1 MEKKDIKFDCDRGCT
16 TERLPNGELK
26 CELRD
31 GCCKLSVF
39 DWLERITD
47 KDSENLFEVR
57 FKNTR
62 KAIFFN
68 NSGESIRK
76 GDIVVV
82 QANSGHD
89 VGIVTLEGAMV
100 TRQMLK
106 NSIDPKTFEFKQIYR
121 KAKTLDMERW
131 QEAIALEHD
140 TMIKARKIASNLK
153 LNMKIGDVEF
163 QGDGTK
169 AIFYYIAD
177 ERVNFRQLIKDL
189 ADAFRI
195 RIEMRQIGA
204 RQETGLIGGLGICG
218 RELCCAGH
226 INNFRS
232 ITTQTARIQDLS
244 LNPQKLAGQ
253 CGKLKCCINYEAE
266 VYLDARNKLPHI
278 NGPIELKDGNA
289 YLMKT
294 DILKGTMYFSY
305 DSKSLTQLFPLEI
318 DEVKKILTMNA
329 NGEKPESLIKEPEF
343 DPKSQFIDAV
353 GDENIERF
361 DKKKKKK
368 RNNTRK
374 SNSKSQPN
382 KKENNAIDNDVI
394 ASATPNSEK
403 SNIVVSSKP
412 KEGKNIG
419 RSKGKGQ
426 NSNSQNNG
434 PRVSLQNRN
443 SNKGPRPNSNNPR
456 PNPKNKTPKT
466 EVK

>member
-1 MEKKDIKFDCDRGCT
+1 MEKKNIKFDCDRGCT

-47 KDSENLFEVR
+47 NTSKNLYEVR

-62 KAIFFN
+62 KAIFLN

-106 NSIDPKTFEFKQIYR
+106 NHIDPKTFEFKQIYR
-121 KAKTLDMERW
+121 KAKKLDLERW
-131 QEAIALEHD
+131 QEAISREHD
-140 TMIKARKIASNLK
+140 TMIQARKIASSLK

-177 ERVNFRQLIKDL
+177 ERVDFRQLIKDL
-189 ADAFRI
+189 ADAFHI

-204 RQETGLIGGLGICG
+204 RQETGLIGGLGVCG

-253 CGKLKCCINYEAE
+253 CGKLKCCINYEAA
-266 VYLDARNKLPHI
+266 VYMDARNRLPRV

-305 DSKSLTQLFPLEI
+305 DSKSVAQLFPLQI
-318 DEVKKILTMNA
+318 DEVKKILSMNA

-343 DPKSQFIDAV
+343 DPKSQFVDAV
-353 GDENIERF
+353 GVDNIERF

-368 RNNTRK
+368 RNNRRK
-374 SNSKSQPN
+374 SNSKPRQN
-382 KKENNAIDNDVI
+382 KKENNTNGNAAMNPANPNRGKVNNA
-394 ASATPNSEK
+394 ASNSPK
-403 SNIVVSSKP
+403 ASKNNAR
-412 KEGKNIG
+412 G
-419 RSKGKGQ
+419 KGKG
-426 NSNSQNNG
+426 
-434 PRVSLQNRN
+434 PQNRN
-443 SNKGPRPNSNNPR
+443 MNKGRK
-456 PNPKNKTPKT
+456 PKITKTD
-466 EVK
+466 VK